1 MAASR
6 SVSQEGGY
14 EGVQAQGTAAACKD
28 ILLRIGDPPRREPR
42 AATQR
47 MSSMRPYAPLVSHGA
62 CLCLRGTSPD
72 IGSVSDRSRL
82 FIQAGCIDVGVSPYL
97 TALCL
102 KHLAVCFTKSSICI
116 IGSVLCLAQPLVW
129 AATAV
134 GVSAGLGSRL
144 VLIPPG
150 LLVRPIAG
158 SQSRTAGEQHP
169 SHTYPQMVWSG
180 SHMHHGKH
188 PLHALNDRQ
197 AKWVVVGRNVAVLD
211 PWA

>member
-28 ILLRIGDPPRREPR
+28 ILLGIGDPPYSEARTVAHP
-42 AATQR
+42 
-47 MSSMRPYAPLVSHGA
+47 MSSMRRYAPLLSPGA
-62 CLCLRGTSPD
+62 CLCLHGTSSD
-72 IGSVSDRSRL
+72 IGRVSDRSRL
-82 FIQAGCIDVGVSPYL
+82 FIQAGRIDLGVSPYL

-102 KHLAVCFTKSSICI
+102 QHLAGCIPKSSICI
-116 IGSVLCLAQPLVW
+116 IGPVLCLAQPLVW

-134 GVSAGLGSRL
+134 RFSAGLRSGL
-144 VLIPPG
+144 VLIPSG

-158 SQSRTAGEQHP
+158 SQCRTAGEQHP
-169 SHTYPQMVWSG
+169 SHTNPQMVWSG

-188 PLHALNDRQ
+188 PLHALNDRP
-197 AKWVVVGRNVAVLD
+197 G
-211 PWA
+211 